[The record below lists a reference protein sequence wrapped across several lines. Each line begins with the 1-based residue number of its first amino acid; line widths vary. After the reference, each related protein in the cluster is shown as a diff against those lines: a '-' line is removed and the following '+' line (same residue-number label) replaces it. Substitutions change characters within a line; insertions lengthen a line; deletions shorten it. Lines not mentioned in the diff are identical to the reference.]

1 MISTQCRWCTF
12 DRSYIYF
19 LDSTSVVFSLV
30 GQRFEVSLQRTYAGS
45 NDFKVPMLVQRDPH
59 TGITSTSNEE
69 VPGGQWQQLV
79 RVSVGDTESTRVLL
93 LERIASSPCHGPF
106 AGHAHFIIPRWRAS
120 ISGVESFSED
130 SLTLGWSIHS
140 CSMNRAVKV
149 SRRNLLVLTVQCI
162 SLEVQC
168 LHPTR
173 RHSGVSNRRYRR
185 FWGNAAAAAPL
196 FQCVLVLSFFGFWQR
211 LDTREEAGVRKYWK

>member
-1 MISTQCRWCTF
+1 
-12 DRSYIYF
+12 
-19 LDSTSVVFSLV
+19 
-30 GQRFEVSLQRTYAGS
+30 
-45 NDFKVPMLVQRDPH
+45 MLVQA
-59 TGITSTSNEE
+59 TSRYLCWFNVTRTLES
-69 VPGGQWQQLV
+69 PAHPMKRCLGGQWQQLV

-93 LERIASSPCHGPF
+93 LERMASSPCHGPF

-130 SLTLGWSIHS
+130 SWTLGWSIHS
-140 CSMNRAVKV
+140 CSMNWAVKV

-173 RHSGVSNRRYRR
+173 RHSGVSNRRCRR

-196 FQCVLVLSFFGFWQR
+196 FQCVFVLSFFGFWQR
-211 LDTREEAGVRKYWK
+211 LDTLEEAGVRKYWK